1 MTAQERQAM
10 KLAYDE
16 IHRLVNSGGELS
28 QSTIYAC
35 VALRQALSP
44 PCAAD
49 KFRQLWKRIKE
60 RNERSEKW

>member
-35 VALRQALSP
+35 VALRQAMSP
-44 PCAAD
+44 PCAAE
-49 KFRQLWKRIKE
+49 KLRQLWMNIIQNRQRDE
-60 RNERSEKW
+60 TW